1 MIRDVTI
8 LIPVLNEEKTIGR
21 IIEESIERGW
31 TVLVGDNN
39 STDRTHEVA
48 MSRGITPISV
58 IERGKGHTI
67 RELIK
72 HIGTPQAVM
81 IDGDYTYSTE
91 DVQCVL
97 GALKDCDVVIGYR
110 KYREKGS
117 MSLLHIFGNY
127 SLSLLASVLYG
138 YRVNDVNTGLKAFK
152 TARLKEFGLVSGGF
166 TLEADIFINAIRHKC
181 RIGQIPI
188 SYRARLNGCKAK
200 LHFFDGLKI
209 GWFLIS
215 HRFKISRDEK

>member
-8 LIPVLNEEKTIGR
+8 LIPALNEEKAIGKV
-21 IIEESIERGW
+21 IGEFTEQGW

-39 STDRTHEVA
+39 STNGTYDITV
-48 MSRGITPISV
+48 SKGIVPISV
-58 IERGKGHTI
+58 LRRGKGHTI
-67 RELIK
+67 RELIN
-72 HIGTPQAVM
+72 HIGTPQTVM
-81 IDGDYTYSTE
+81 IDGDYTYLVE

-110 KYREKGS
+110 KYRERGS
-117 MSLLHIFGNY
+117 MSFLHIIGNY
-127 SLSLLASVLYG
+127 LLSLLASVLYG

-181 RIGQIPI
+181 KLKQIPI
-188 SYRARLNGCKAK
+188 SYRARLDGCKPK
-200 LHFFDGLKI
+200 LRILDGLKI
-209 GWFLIS
+209 GWFLLKE
-215 HRFKISRDEK
+215 RFK